1 GASHDV
7 NAACAG
13 FLVALDEA
21 AALVESG
28 RAECVLVCGAEALSR
43 IVDHD
48 DRGTAVLFGD
58 GAGAVV
64 VAPGDL
70 DVGCASFTFG
80 SSPEHAALLY
90 AERDERKLRMDGQEV
105 YRHAVRRMTE
115 ATATALERCGLAVA
129 DVDLFVAHQA
139 NARII
144 ESAAAAL

>member
-1 GASHDV
+1 MQAARPTRSTASSPRRSPPTSSRPGSRPPAPGNDV

-21 AALVESG
+21 AALIESG

-64 VAPGDL
+64 VGRGAF

-80 SSPEHAALLY
+80 SS
-90 AERDERKLRMDGQEV
+90 
-105 YRHAVRRMTE
+105 
-115 ATATALERCGLAVA
+115 
-129 DVDLFVAHQA
+129 
-139 NARII
+139 
-144 ESAAAAL
+144 